1 MFSGL
6 WFSTSNPS
14 CESQHFPVIHWMQT
28 RKTWQNVVRSRGP
41 CIHCEW
47 EFCKD
52 FVGFGIVQHLSHG
65 REIMHKLL
73 YTPLH
78 EQCVC
83 VCCSSH
89 PTAEIMHTAIQIGFT
104 LLSWGKIQ
112 SATGS
117 TIWVNCSL
125 DSTIVTGGRSQ
136 VCFTAQHHHLFCWE
150 FLLILPFSCY
160 WNGTHEH
167 PNSQCTY
174 WPRSK

>member
-1 MFSGL
+1 MIFNFQPLL
-6 WFSTSNPS
+6 WITAFPGDSLDADTENMAKCCSEQRSN
-14 CESQHFPVIHWMQT
+14 
-28 RKTWQNVVRSRGP
+28 
-41 CIHCEW
+41 IHCEW

-52 FVGFGIVQHLSHG
+52 FVGFGIVQHLSHR

-73 YTPLH
+73 YTH
-78 EQCVC
+78 IHTITWAVCVC

-89 PTAEIMHTAIQIGFT
+89 PNAEIMHTAIQIGFT

-136 VCFTAQHHHLFCWE
+136 VCFTVQHHHLFCWE